1 MVNKQIGG
9 IRDVLAAL
17 AALALLLGCVFTAS
31 GRAKGSEGTTAWR
44 NGQFNIDT
52 AGVVGRSDIVLQR
65 LNSRPEQAM
74 PLGNGRLGVAVWS
87 EGGFTAQLNRG
98 DTFPA
103 RLSPGQ
109 ISIPG
114 LGDLVNAPDYAGRVD
129 LYNGE
134 FTEQGGGMKATAYVQ
149 PNLDVLVIT
158 VTGADPNTQ
167 ETALLHLWAP
177 REPATVCQNR
187 ICVISET
194 WKDSTEAG
202 ASGKTF
208 GSLAAIT
215 AQARDVTVQPQG
227 RLVAKVCFRP
237 NLDGTFRL
245 LIASPEWKGGD
256 ALKTAMRMLSPNQ
269 ELSPDE
275 HRRWWNDFWKHAGL
289 MKLSSKDNSAEY
301 FENLRMIDLYTAAAE
316 SQDRFPGSQAGI
328 GDLFSS
334 VRDEHKWGPSA
345 YWHWNLRMQV
355 AANLGA
361 GLYDLNRS
369 YFNLYR
375 DNLQNIEAWT
385 KAQMDGR
392 AGACVPETMRFNGQG
407 YENETWTQSPGLNCS
422 AASKPYYNVRTLTT
436 GAEVSLW
443 IWRQYLATRDRAF
456 LAANYPVMAASA
468 RFLLAYAKLGAEG
481 SLHTYPSNAHETQ
494 WDVHDPTPDIA
505 AMKALFPALLQAAR
519 ILKTDP
525 ALVREIESAIPRIR
539 PFPRTDEAK
548 PAKLFS
554 PPDDA
559 TGADVIA
566 QSYDV
571 SAPVHNTENIG
582 LEPIWPYDLIG
593 DNGALHDLA
602 VRTYTHRPNKVEN
615 DWSFDPIQAARLG
628 LAAEVKSTL
637 IQLTEK
643 YQAYP
648 SGLASFAGREFYV
661 EQIGVAAAAMQE
673 ALVQDYDGVVQ
684 IAPAW
689 PKDWDVDGTVYI
701 QNRGRV
707 HVQIRGGVP
716 VTVAIDA
723 GVSGRLRVRN
733 PWPGQLV
740 EVLRGD
746 DANRIFEAKSA
757 VSDLDFHVEGGQS
770 YLIQRRGNP
779 NMNLRF
785 AVVGGTRATAP
796 KRLGSR
802 LIGIP
807 KMQSQGRS
815 LDPHFLRNTGGVL
828 QAADPTG
835 THLAR

>member
-1 MVNKQIGG
+1 MTNRRIVGP
-9 IRDVLAAL
+9 RDALSALVVLS
-17 AALALLLGCVFTAS
+17 LLLGLAFGAS
-31 GRAKGSEGTTAWR
+31 GRANESEATTAWR
-44 NGQFNIDT
+44 NGQFNVDT

-65 LNSRPEQAM
+65 PNRQPEQAM

-114 LGDLVNAPDYAGRVD
+114 LKGLVDAPDYAGRVD

-134 FTEQGGGMKATAYVQ
+134 FAEQGGGMKATAYVE
-149 PNLDVLVIT
+149 PNRDVLVIA
-158 VTGADPNTQ
+158 VTGAPPDTLQ
-167 ETALLHLWAP
+167 TAVLHLWAP
-177 REPATVCQNR
+177 RHPAIVCQSR
-187 ICVISET
+187 VGILSET

-202 ASGKTF
+202 ASGETF

-215 AQARDVTVQPQG
+215 AQARDVTVRTQG
-227 RLVAKVCFRP
+227 PLAVEVSFRP

-256 ALKTAMRMLSPNQ
+256 ALKTAMRVLSPNQ
-269 ELSPDE
+269 EPSPEE

-301 FENLRMIDLYTAAAE
+301 FENLRTIDLYTAAAE

-334 VRDEHKWGPSA
+334 IRDEHKWGPSA

-361 GLYDLNRS
+361 GLYSMNRS

-392 AGACVPETMRFNGQG
+392 AGACVPETMRFNGRG
-407 YENETWTQSPGLNCS
+407 YENETWIQSPGLNCS
-422 AASKPYYNVRTLTT
+422 AASKPYYNARTLTT

-456 LAANYPVMAASA
+456 LAENYPVMAAAA
-468 RFLLAYAKLGAEG
+468 RFLLAYAKLGSDG
-481 SLHTYPSNAHETQ
+481 FLHTYPSNAHETQ
-494 WDVHDPTPDIA
+494 WDVHDPTTDIA
-505 AMKALFPALLQAAR
+505 AMKSFFPAVLQAAR
-519 ILKTDP
+519 IVKTDP
-525 ALVREIESAIPRIR
+525 ALTREIESAIPRIR

-548 PAKLFS
+548 PARLFS
-554 PPDDA
+554 YSDDA
-559 TGADVIA
+559 ADADVIA

-571 SAPVHNTENIG
+571 AAPVHNTENIG
-582 LEPIWPYDLIG
+582 LEPVWPYDLIG
-593 DNGALHDLA
+593 DSGALHDLA
-602 VRTYTHRPNKVEN
+602 VRTYTHRPNKLEN

-637 IQLTEK
+637 IRLTEK

-661 EQIGVAAAAMQE
+661 EQIGVAAAAIQE
-673 ALVQDYDGVVQ
+673 ALVQDYDGVVR

-701 QNRGRV
+701 QDRGRV
-707 HVQIRGGVP
+707 HVQIRAGVP

-723 GVSGRLRVRN
+723 GASGNMRVRN
-733 PWPGQLV
+733 PWPGQFV
-740 EVLRGD
+740 EVVRPDG
-746 DANRIFEAKSA
+746 ANRVFEAKSA
-757 VSDLDFHVEGGQS
+757 VSDLDFHVESGQS

-779 NMNLRF
+779 NMSLRF
-785 AVVGGTRATAP
+785 AAVTGVPATVP
-796 KRLGSR
+796 KRLGARS
-802 LIGIP
+802 IG
-807 KMQSQGRS
+807 
-815 LDPHFLRNTGGVL
+815 
-828 QAADPTG
+828 
-835 THLAR
+835 LAKAKT